1 MLEAER
7 LCGKASNLLTKN
19 KDSLTYEKRKEVGSN
34 LDLGG
39 VGQSYPSHNTE
50 EEKISEW
57 YWEIPEKINGSY
69 I

>member
-50 EEKISEW
+50 EEKISE
-57 YWEIPEKINGSY
+57 
-69 I
+69 